1 MEESSIIIHHA
12 PSYPQFSGTTHTES
26 PNGLAIGGVPRS
38 ISADG
43 RTISQDSRSD
53 GFYSATEELND
64 NDSFISAFGFFT

>member
-12 PSYPQFSGTTHTES
+12 PSFPQFNATTQTETPS
-26 PNGLAIGGVPRS
+26 GLAVGIPRS